1 MWIAYM
7 PKWAK
12 FDNSYLQWIIQHFE
26 QPVLLWFRMNSCHI
40 LIIFCTVCMFLSYQL
55 TTLAFTSLRLTF
67 PKFTKIRRYLEY
79 LVAIQ
84 HIHLPLFIH
93 SLRINFNLLSTFM
106 QYIIIVFLL
115 YPTQCICFITH
126 SYTAVSFHYIVGIWV
141 MKNHCLLY
149 SFPKVD
155 SQKLHKLPYIIL
167 HYL

>member
-7 PKWAK
+7 SKWTT
-12 FDNSYLQWIIQHFE
+12 FGNSYYLQWIIQHFE
-26 QPVLLWFRMNSCHI
+26 QPVLLWFRINSFYV
-40 LIIFCTVCMFLSYQL
+40 LINFFTVCMFL
-55 TTLAFTSLRLTF
+55 SLRLTF
-67 PKFTKIRRYLEY
+67 PKFTKIPRYLEY

-106 QYIIIVFLL
+106 QYIIIVFLP
-115 YPTQCICFITH
+115 YPVQCICFITH

-141 MKNHCLLY
+141 MKNRCLLY
-149 SFPKVD
+149 SLPKVD
-155 SQKLHKLPYIIL
+155 SQKSHKLTYIIL